1 MQASRRT
8 RRGVDAPGIEE
19 NRARE
24 PQRRATLRNPFHVP
38 RCKVSSVDHEGA
50 HFTAHR
56 VEEACYLGR

>member
-1 MQASRRT
+1 MPP
-8 RRGVDAPGIEE
+8 DIEE
-19 NRARE
+19 NHARE
-24 PQRRATLRNPFHVP
+24 PRRRATLRNPFHVP